1 MKKPIILFG
10 IIGLMADSAI
20 SAPPISTLP
29 HSLEITQYIE
39 TKPIT
44 SLTATTVILNGAVYD
59 KVLAIGEIG
68 FCISTDVTVPIY
80 NSTTKRVSS
89 TVTSTT
95 MRNFSYNLTG
105 LTPGTTYYIRAYRKQ
120 APIRGVIQLV
130 KYGNPISFTTLGSS
144 ASSTVTDI
152 DGNVYNVV
160 RIGTQYWMKE
170 NLKTSKYNDGTLIST
185 GLSNATWSTATSGA
199 YSIYNNDAANDATY
213 GKLYNGYAVNTG
225 KLAPAGWHVPTQE
238 EWTTLQNY
246 LGGESVAGG
255 KLKST
260 SSKWTSP
267 NEGASNSSGFTGLPG
282 SWRIFNG
289 EYSADS
295 EKGYYGYWW
304 SSTMSS
310 SGSSWCYILSYHTIG
325 SLRRG
330 YSNVA
335 GLSVRCIK
343 D

>member
-1 MKKPIILFG
+1 MKKLIMLFG

-29 HSLEITQYIE
+29 HPVEITQYIK
-39 TKPIT
+39 TKPVT
-44 SLTATTVILNGAVYD
+44 SLTETTVVLNGEVYN
-59 KVLAIGEIG
+59 KFALEEKG
-68 FCISTDVTVPIY
+68 FCISTDARIPIY
-80 NSTTKRVSS
+80 NTTTRRVSS
-89 TVTSTT
+89 TAISTT
-95 MRNFSYNLTG
+95 NRSFSFNLSG
-105 LTPGTTYYIRAYRKQ
+105 LTPGTTYYVRAYYQQKKIGTSLIQ
-120 APIRGVIQLV
+120 PIR
-130 KYGNPISFTTLGSS
+130 YGDAISFTTLA
-144 ASSTVTDI
+144 ASTTSTVTDI

-160 RIGTQYWMKE
+160 KIGTQYWMKE

-185 GLSNATWSTATSGA
+185 GLSNATWSTTTSGA
-199 YSIYNNDAANDATY
+199 YSIYNNDAANDAIY

-238 EWTTLQNY
+238 EWTTLQNF

-295 EKGYYGYWW
+295 EKGHYGYWW